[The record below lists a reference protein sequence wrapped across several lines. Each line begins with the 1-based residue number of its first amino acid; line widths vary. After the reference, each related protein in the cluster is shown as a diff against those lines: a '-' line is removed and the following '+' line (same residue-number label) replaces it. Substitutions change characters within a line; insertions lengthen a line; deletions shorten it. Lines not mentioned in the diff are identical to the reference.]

1 MRNLK
6 IAVAAAALCASL
18 SACSGLGALTP
29 GIDALKAIQKSS
41 APAPSPSV
49 PPPPP
54 RVQVRPTGELD
65 HGNAAHVKAVAG
77 LSQVSIVDDAA
88 GPPRVMPD
96 VAFIVARRP
105 VGVRTGLLRR
115 QGAGQ
120 PVPSGADQLPQ
131 SADGQ
136 AAPPEQGRRLRCECS
151 PVEAGALVP
160 RSTAPTASS
169 GRRTTSALVGGPSV
183 SSVRSAPP
191 SRRSRARPT
200 STST

>member
-105 VGVRTGLLRR
+105 SVFGPGYFEDKGQGNLYLRVPISYRSPLTGKLRPQNRAPVALRVLTSPGWRTRATWLSQRQRHRR
-115 QGAGQ
+115 
-120 PVPSGADQLPQ
+120 
-131 SADGQ
+131 
-136 AAPPEQGRRLRCECS
+136 GRRYHIG
-151 PVEAGALVP
+151 P
-160 RSTAPTASS
+160 
-169 GRRTTSALVGGPSV
+169 GR
-183 SSVRSAPP
+183 
-191 SRRSRARPT
+191 
-200 STST
+200 